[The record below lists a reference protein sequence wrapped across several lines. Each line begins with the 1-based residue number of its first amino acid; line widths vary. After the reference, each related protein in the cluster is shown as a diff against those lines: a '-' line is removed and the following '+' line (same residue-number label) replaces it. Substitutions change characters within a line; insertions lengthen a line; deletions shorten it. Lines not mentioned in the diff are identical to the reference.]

1 VIGRFPWEPFPQEE
15 PEPKGPDPVPR
26 GAYQAAVTAADAYR
40 SVRAALR
47 REEGVLRVGNR
58 FVADRRY
65 RQVAFVAL
73 GNAAN
78 SMALGA
84 LHAVG
89 ERLTQGFLAGPE
101 PVLDELPFRGVAVP
115 PGLPG
120 FGAAEETVRAVGE
133 IAEGLGPQDLL
144 LVLLSPGALR
154 ALALP
159 PAGVSRDE
167 FTRFFADAQSAGA
180 TGREVGL
187 LARVLG
193 EGGVGGRVAQVATR
207 CDTATFVIDRGD
219 GPLSVGGGPMD
230 PVAGTERQEA
240 RAVLARL
247 GLTGR
252 FPALTFDR
260 LATGAEAAPRPPG
273 VTRPVV
279 VAAPSDAL
287 RAAADSVFDRGWTSR
302 LGYLMIREP
311 PVAAAERFLA
321 RVEELV
327 AAENLTESSRTKGV
341 AVFAMTTLGL
351 PEGVD
356 EGPALA
362 AFLTRAQELVR
373 RREMSVTLARTSG
386 VLGSAEYPP
395 AAIFGPPSDNRTA
408 VPPDRARGIP
418 MRRGITDVGAL
429 AIALCGLPGG
439 DATST
444 AASGGSI

>member
-1 VIGRFPWEPFPQEE
+1 
-15 PEPKGPDPVPR
+15 
-26 GAYQAAVTAADAYR
+26 
-40 SVRAALR
+40 
-47 REEGVLRVGNR
+47 
-58 FVADRRY
+58 
-65 RQVAFVAL
+65 
-73 GNAAN
+73 
-78 SMALGA
+78 
-84 LHAVG
+84 
-89 ERLTQGFLAGPE
+89 
-101 PVLDELPFRGVAVP
+101 
-115 PGLPG
+115 
-120 FGAAEETVRAVGE
+120 
-133 IAEGLGPQDLL
+133 
-144 LVLLSPGALR
+144 
-154 ALALP
+154 
-159 PAGVSRDE
+159 
-167 FTRFFADAQSAGA
+167 
-180 TGREVGL
+180 
-187 LARVLG
+187 
-193 EGGVGGRVAQVATR
+193 
-207 CDTATFVIDRGD
+207 
-219 GPLSVGGGPMD
+219 MD